1 MKNILEP
8 LIIRIGKTSALYS
21 AASGTF
27 LLLAFLISKQNLLI
41 TIGLNYIMLAF
52 IVNTS
57 ILLALI
63 AALFLYTTHWKNIV
77 VTIICVLLNI
87 PLSIFYLTIVIN

>member
-1 MKNILEP
+1 MKKSIEP
-8 LIIRIGKTSALYS
+8 QIIRIGKTSALYS
-21 AASGTF
+21 AAIGTF

-57 ILLALI
+57 ILLTLI
-63 AALFLYTTHWKNIV
+63 AALFLYTAHWKNIV

-87 PLSIFYLTIVIN
+87 PLSIFYLTIIIN

>member
-1 MKNILEP
+1 MEP
-8 LIIRIGKTSALYS
+8 LIIRIGKKAALYS
-21 AASGTF
+21 AAIGTF

-41 TIGLNYIMLAF
+41 AIGLNYVMLAF
-52 IVNTS
+52 IMNTI

-63 AALFLYTTHWKNIV
+63 AALFLHTAHWKNIA

-87 PLSIFYLTIVIN
+87 PLSILYLTIVIN